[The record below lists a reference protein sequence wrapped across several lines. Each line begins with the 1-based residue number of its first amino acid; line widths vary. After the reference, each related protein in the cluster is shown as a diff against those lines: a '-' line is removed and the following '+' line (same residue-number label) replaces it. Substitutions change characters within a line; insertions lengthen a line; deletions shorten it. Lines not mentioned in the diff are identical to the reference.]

1 MSDEKKTGH
10 GITGKLLQQWCAD
23 GTFKVYGDR
32 VLCEAL
38 LEQEATG
45 SDLMTGVK
53 VDPRTAVAFRVAAVG
68 PSTVGISVGDIVLS
82 VSISGE
88 SIDHGDNACRWWV
101 FRSDHLLGGRAS

>member
-1 MSDEKKTGH
+1 MSSENKGH
-10 GITGKLLQQWCAD
+10 GITGKLLQQWCAE

-38 LEQEATG
+38 LEEEATG
-45 SDLMTGVK
+45 SDLMDGVE
-53 VDPRTAVAFRVAAVG
+53 VDPRKAVAFRVAAVG
-68 PSTVGISVGDIVLS
+68 PQTSGIAVGDVVLS

-88 SIDHGDNACRWWV
+88 RIDHGDKSCRWWV